1 MTSRIRTFHSRSHWK
16 PFGTAARSHVDGLL
30 HTGQVGEARGSIPGL
45 SFAGQTT
52 WPSAGPSLLGGQDT
66 RCHLLKGMGW
76 AGSGPGT
83 VGILQFLLFH
93 VFLTHDEHEAQR
105 SQRTWQEA
113 KPELSRP
120 SGNLDLVVSRW
131 SENPTTA
138 PYYLRV
144 MLGVSQTGGPACSPP
159 RERGCRG
166 DREPQVLPW
175 QTGRNT
181 TCRAGGSV
189 RGRDARW
196 AVWPGD
202 GAMGLGGRRA
212 RIAAPR
218 LLLRAVR
225 PSVSECQ
232 IPQR

>member
-1 MTSRIRTFHSRSHWK
+1 M
-16 PFGTAARSHVDGLL
+16 DGLL
-30 HTGQVGEARGSIPGL
+30 HTGQVGEVRGSNAGL

-52 WPSAGPSLLGGQDT
+52 WPSAGPSLLGGQGT

-83 VGILQFLLFH
+83 MGILQFLLFR
-93 VFLTHDEHEAQR
+93 VFLTLEEHEAQR

-113 KPELSRP
+113 RPELSRP

-159 RERGCRG
+159 RERGVGGTGSHRFFPGKRG
-166 DREPQVLPW
+166 ETQP
-175 QTGRNT
+175 
-181 TCRAGGSV
+181 AGLV
-189 RGRDARW
+189 
-196 AVWPGD
+196 
-202 GAMGLGGRRA
+202 GA
-212 RIAAPR
+212 
-218 LLLRAVR
+218 
-225 PSVSECQ
+225 
-232 IPQR
+232 